1 MRTTVHDKKGR
12 YRTMSEKKYTQE
24 EIRTIVDG
32 AIRKA
37 NLNSRRE
44 LSLDEL
50 ENVSGGV
57 YRVPKTHEEID
68 QLWDIMQGIRDTY
81 GQDVAW
87 IAACELNA
95 TCTPNAAKFAEYS
108 IAYYREFMHDVLDG
122 KHTLD
127 GGLDSGSKSVH

>member
-1 MRTTVHDKKGR
+1 
-12 YRTMSEKKYTQE
+12 MSEKKYTRE
-24 EIRTIVDG
+24 EIRGIVDG

-37 NLNSRRE
+37 NLNSSRE

-108 IAYYREFMHDVLDG
+108 IGYYREFMHDVLDG

-127 GGLDSGSKSVH
+127 GGLDSGSWSVH